1 MRMRRRCLGSAAHC
15 RRHGRISCFPTDG
28 CVSRTDGS
36 CARGRDVPTRPNAC
50 LLTGWRG
57 FEVILFLPGPDA
69 EWVVRCPLLSQSEL
83 MRRNGR
89 MCVRSARS
97 SHPGDTSEVL
107 VLASTSPS
115 RKLRVAD
122 VDAAA
127 AAQWMILEHAFLQST
142 AGSSYGEHVLASM
155 HNIVCTLI
163 LLASMYAYELVVS
176 CLTNPLA

>member
-1 MRMRRRCLGSAAHC
+1 MCDLLAA
-15 RRHGRISCFPTDG
+15 
-28 CVSRTDGS
+28 
-36 CARGRDVPTRPNAC
+36 ATR
-50 LLTGWRG
+50 
-57 FEVILFLPGPDA
+57 
-69 EWVVRCPLLSQSEL
+69 EL
-83 MRRNGR
+83 VGKE
-89 MCVRSARS
+89 C
-97 SHPGDTSEVL
+97 TSE